1 MRKSKAVFI
10 ILFITLAVT
19 ISCSVIESPKIISIS
34 DVEIIKEDSES
45 FFINSKINVYNPNSF
60 SVSTKNK

>member
-10 ILFITLAVT
+10 ILFITLTVT
-19 ISCSVIESPKIISIS
+19 ISCSLIESPKIISIS

-45 FFINSKINVYNPNSF
+45 FFINSKYEG
-60 SVSTKNK
+60 TA